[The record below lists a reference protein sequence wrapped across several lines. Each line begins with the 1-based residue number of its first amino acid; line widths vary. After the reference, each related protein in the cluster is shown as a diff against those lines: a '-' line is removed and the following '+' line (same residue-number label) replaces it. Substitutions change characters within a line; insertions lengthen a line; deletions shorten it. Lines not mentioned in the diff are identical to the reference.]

1 MKRRNKNV
9 KTRGNG
15 EGTIYY
21 SETLK
26 CWVAQ
31 YTEPSG
37 KRKTLKQRKNEKVS
51 DFKKRFNNAISNI
64 NQGIYVETSN
74 ISLLQILNQHIQQ
87 KLDDGITEE
96 ISYKRDLATL
106 NQIKKCCNNFINLPI
121 QKVSVEDVEKSK
133 KEIRE
138 YGKTSI
144 NKIWRLLNKGFKIAY
159 SRRKITFN
167 IMDDETLIKPV
178 SKKEL
183 IKKPALTPFEEQ
195 NLIKNISKIRNEQ
208 YRNVILLQLYT
219 GARIGEILALSR
231 DCIDMKNNT
240 IKIYRTLTQDKFGKV
255 ILGKHTK
262 TFDKKTNIDK
272 GKRTFP
278 MTSDIRKIIK
288 NILEQRLFNIHNL
301 LFWDYKNNT
310 FITPHEITS
319 CLKRFNEKTHI
330 CDFDLSSHVL
340 RHTFVTR
347 CQEKGMP
354 LVVLQAVVGHVE
366 GSPLTNNI
374 YTDVSIDF
382 MRQELKKLN

>member
-1 MKRRNKNV
+1 MERRNKNV
-9 KTRGNG
+9 KQKGNG

-21 SETLK
+21 SDKLK
-26 CWVAQ
+26 KYIAQ
-31 YTEPSG
+31 YYEPSG

-51 DFKKRFNNAISNI
+51 DFKKRFNNAISSI
-64 NQGIYVETSN
+64 NQGTYIETSN

-144 NKIWRLLNKGFKIAY
+144 DKMWRLLNKGFKIAY

-167 IMDDETLIKPV
+167 IMEDETLIKPV

-183 IKKPALTPFEEQ
+183 IKKPALTPFEEK
-195 NLIKNISKIRNEQ
+195 NLIKKISRIRNEQ
-208 YRNVILLQLYT
+208 YRNVVLLQLYT

-240 IKIYRTLTQDKFGKV
+240 IKIYRTLTQNKLGKV
-255 ILGKHTK
+255 ILGSHTK

-278 MTSDIRKIIK
+278 MTSDIKKIIK
-288 NILEQRLFNIHNL
+288 NILEQKIVNIHNL
-301 LFWDYKNNT
+301 LFWDYKDNT
-310 FITPHEITS
+310 FIKPHEINS
-319 CLKRFNEKTHI
+319 CLKRFNEKAHI

-354 LVVLQAVVGHVE
+354 LVVLQAIVGHIE
-366 GSPLTNNI
+366 GSPLTNNT
-374 YTDVSIDF
+374 YTDVSLDF